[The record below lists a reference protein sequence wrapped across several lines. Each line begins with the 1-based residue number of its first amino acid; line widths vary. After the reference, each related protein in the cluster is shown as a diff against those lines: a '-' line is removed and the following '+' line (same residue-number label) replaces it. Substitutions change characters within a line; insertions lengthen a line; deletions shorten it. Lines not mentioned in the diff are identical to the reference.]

1 MPVPSLNSSASPDER
16 RIYPDSHSDNKDT
29 LVLNDAQGWHYGT
42 EELLDSLPRTWTRSV
57 LYLLAA
63 FSVVALPWA
72 MLSKVDETGS
82 ARGRIEPKGATQ
94 RLDSQASGNITT
106 VNVKE
111 GETVKAGQVLLEMES
126 DVLQANLQE
135 AKRKLEGQNNQ
146 LSQLE
151 ILKKKLVLSID
162 VQKQQNEYQG
172 LEKTSQVYQ
181 AQQNIY
187 TQQSQYNLQKAEK
200 AAQIE
205 QAKQAIESTKT
216 DYELAKIRLENA
228 QEKLPRYQKAYKAG
242 AISQERFLEVKHA
255 VAETEKALAKARTEM
270 AGSHYRLKEAEG
282 NYQKIINQAAS
293 EIKKAQISFEQE
305 KYGKSGVINSGRLAL
320 LKQEEELKNIEGQ
333 ISKLRSDIGQT
344 LSQIKSINIQ
354 IQQRVVRSPI
364 DGTIYDF
371 PIGKAGS
378 VVQPGQMLAQIAP
391 ENTPFVLKAKI
402 ASQESGFLQKG
413 MPVKMKFDAYPFQ
426 DYGVLAG
433 KVKWISPNSKV
444 EETQQG
450 KIEVYELEVT
460 LDKPY
465 VETANQRILL
475 TPGQTATAE
484 IIIRQRRIIDFL
496 LDPFKKLQESGLE
509 L

>member
-1 MPVPSLNSSASPDER
+1 MPVPSLNSSALLGDEK
-16 RIYPDSHSDNKDT
+16 IYSNSDSYRES
-29 LVLNDAQGWHYGT
+29 NDAQDWHYGT

-63 FSVVALPWA
+63 FSTIALPWA

-94 RLDSQASGNITT
+94 RLDSQASGNVTT
-106 VNVKE
+106 VNVKA

-126 DVLQANLQE
+126 DVLEANLQE
-135 AKRKLEGQNNQ
+135 AKRKLEGYKNQ

-151 ILKKKLVLSID
+151 ILRKKLILSIE
-162 VQKQQNEYQG
+162 VQKQQNQYQE
-172 LEKTSQVYQ
+172 LEKTTQIQQ
-181 AQQNIY
+181 AQQKIY
-187 TQQSQYNLQKAEK
+187 TKQSQYNLQKEEIY
-200 AAQIE
+200 AQI
-205 QAKQAIESTKT
+205 QQTKQAIASSKN
-216 DYELAKIRLENA
+216 DYQLAKIRLINL
-228 QEKLPRYQKAYKAG
+228 QEKLPRYQKVYKAG

-255 VAETEKALAKARTEM
+255 VAEAEKALIKAGIEM
-270 AGSHYRLKEAEG
+270 TQTHYRLKEAEG
-282 NYQKIINQAAS
+282 SHQKIINQAVS
-293 EIKKAQISFEQE
+293 EIKQAQISFEQQ
-305 KYGKSGVINSGRLAL
+305 KYGQSVVVNSGHLAL
-320 LKQEEELKNIEGQ
+320 LKQEEELKNIERQ
-333 ISKLRSDIGQT
+333 ISSLSSEIGQT
-344 LSQIKSINIQ
+344 MSQIKSINIQ
-354 IQQRVVRSPI
+354 MQQRILRAPI

-371 PIGKAGS
+371 PISKAGS
-378 VVQPGQMLAQIAP
+378 VLQTGQMIAQIAP
-391 ENTPFVLKAKI
+391 KNTPFVLKAKI
-402 ASQESGFLQKG
+402 ASQESGFLKEG

-426 DYGVLAG
+426 DYGVLSG
-433 KVKWISPNSKV
+433 KVKWISPDSKI

-465 VETANQRILL
+465 VATANERIFL

-496 LDPFKKLQESGLE
+496 LDPFKKLQENGLE

>member
-1 MPVPSLNSSASPDER
+1 MPVPSLNSSAFPDD
-16 RIYPDSHSDNKDT
+16 DSNSYSKET
-29 LVLNDAQGWHYGT
+29 LVLNDAQDWHYGT

-63 FSVVALPWA
+63 FSAIALPWA
-72 MLSKVDETGS
+72 MFSKVDETGS

-94 RLDSQASGNITT
+94 RLDSQASGNVTT
-106 VNVKE
+106 VNVKA
-111 GETVKAGQVLLEMES
+111 GETVKAGQVLLEMDS
-126 DVLQANLQE
+126 DVLEANLQE

-151 ILKKKLVLSID
+151 ILKKKLFLSID
-162 VQKQQNEYQG
+162 VQKQQNQYQG

-187 TQQSQYNLQKAEK
+187 TQQSQYNLQKEEK
-200 AAQIE
+200 SAQIE
-205 QAKQAIESTKT
+205 QAKQVVESSKS
-216 DYELAKIRLENA
+216 DYELAKIRLENY
-228 QEKLPRYQKAYKAG
+228 QEKLPRYQKAYSAG
-242 AISQERFLEVKHA
+242 AISQERFLEVKYS
-255 VAETEKALAKARTEM
+255 VAEAQKSLVKAGTEM
-270 AGSHYRLKEAEG
+270 ARSHYRLKEAEG
-282 NYQKIINQAAS
+282 SYQKIINQAES
-293 EIKKAQISFEQE
+293 EIKQAQISFDQE
-305 KYGKSGVINSGRLAL
+305 KYGKNVIINSGRLAL
-320 LKQEEELKNIEGQ
+320 LKQEEELKNIERQ
-333 ISKLRSDIGQT
+333 ISNLKSDIGQT

-354 IQQRVVRSPI
+354 IQQRIVRAPV
-364 DGTIYDF
+364 DGIIYDF
-371 PIGKAGS
+371 PISKAGS
-378 VVQPGQMLAQIAP
+378 VLQSGQMIAQIAP
-391 ENTPFVLKAKI
+391 RNTPFVLKAKI

-433 KVKWISPNSKV
+433 KVKWISPDSKI
-444 EETQQG
+444 EENQQG

-465 VETANQRILL
+465 FETAGQRIIL